1 MSKNISTFAAQKV
14 CSVAHQQ
21 EDILKK
27 AFIDDTYIIIMTAK
41 RRQEVLRKQQDL
53 LQIMLKKAGV
63 TKRDIYSV
71 AERRWVNSNI
81 DLLSAEEQKEYADVL
96 AL

>member
-1 MSKNISTFAAQKV
+1 
-14 CSVAHQQ
+14 
-21 EDILKK
+21 
-27 AFIDDTYIIIMTAK
+27 MTAK

-53 LQIMLKKAGV
+53 FSLMLQKAGI

-71 AERRWVNSNI
+71 AERRWVNSNL
-81 DLLSAEEQKEYADVL
+81 DLLNAEEQQQYADVL

>member
-1 MSKNISTFAAQKV
+1 
-14 CSVAHQQ
+14 
-21 EDILKK
+21 
-27 AFIDDTYIIIMTAK
+27 MTAQ
-41 RRQEVLRKQQDL
+41 RRREVAKKQQDL
-53 LQIMLKKAGV
+53 LQMMLRKAGV

-81 DLLSAEEQKEYADVL
+81 DLLTAEEQKEFADVL

>member
-1 MSKNISTFAAQKV
+1 
-14 CSVAHQQ
+14 
-21 EDILKK
+21 
-27 AFIDDTYIIIMTAK
+27 MTAK

-53 LQIMLKKAGV
+53 FSLMLQKAGI

-71 AERRWVNSNI
+71 AERRWVNSNL
-81 DLLSAEEQKEYADVL
+81 DLLNAADVL

>member
-1 MSKNISTFAAQKV
+1 MRRQNR
-14 CSVAHQQ
+14 
-21 EDILKK
+21 
-27 AFIDDTYIIIMTAK
+27 IIMTAK

-53 LQIMLKKAGV
+53 LQIMLQKAGV

-81 DLLSAEEQKEYADVL
+81 DLLSAEEKREYADVL

>member
-1 MSKNISTFAAQKV
+1 
-14 CSVAHQQ
+14 
-21 EDILKK
+21 
-27 AFIDDTYIIIMTAK
+27 MTAQ
-41 RRQEVLRKQQDL
+41 RRREVAKKQQDL
-53 LQIMLKKAGV
+53 LQMMLRKAGV

-81 DLLSAEEQKEYADVL
+81 DLLTAEEQKEYADVL

>member
-1 MSKNISTFAAQKV
+1 
-14 CSVAHQQ
+14 
-21 EDILKK
+21 
-27 AFIDDTYIIIMTAK
+27 MTAQ

-53 LQIMLKKAGV
+53 LQIMLQKAGV

-81 DLLSAEEQKEYADVL
+81 DLLSAEERREYADVL